1 MKGLDLRTICA
12 LATIFSAA
20 LPAAAQ
26 EAPRLSFPAACA
38 LGKTCFIQN
47 YVDREDGPGAKD
59 FRCGPLTYDGHKG
72 TDIALPDRAAMA
84 RGVPVLAAAPGRVR
98 NIRDGMTDVS
108 IRDSSAADVST
119 RECGNGVVIVHQG
132 GWETQ
137 YCHMRNG
144 SIAVRPGQD
153 VLTGAPLGLIGLS
166 GQTEFPHLHF
176 QLSHLGAIIDPFD
189 GGVMNQAPVAACAM
203 PSADLW
209 MNGVVYAP
217 GGVAT
222 AGFAAESP
230 RRETATT
237 DGYAGSALAR
247 TAFLS
252 FWVEAYGV
260 RQGDLNRLTVT
271 GPDGAVTLR
280 GALKPSP
287 RTQARQF
294 HAIGRA
300 APPNGWAPGTYRG
313 EYQLLRDGRV
323 IAQVA
328 RTATI
333 P

>member
-1 MKGLDLRTICA
+1 LRKIWT
-12 LATIFSAA
+12 LAAILGAA
-20 LPAAAQ
+20 LPAATQ
-26 EAPRLSFPAACA
+26 EAPRLAFPASCS
-38 LGKTCFIQN
+38 LGETCFIQN
-47 YVDREDGPGAKD
+47 YVDRKDGPGAKD
-59 FRCGPLTYDGHKG
+59 FLCGPLTYDGHKG
-72 TDIALPDRAAMA
+72 IDIALPDRAAMA
-84 RGVPVLAAAPGRVR
+84 RGVSVLAAAPGQVR
-98 NIRDGMTDVS
+98 NIRDGMPDVSIPDDGATDVS
-108 IRDSSAADVST
+108 A
-119 RECGNGVVIVHQG
+119 RECGNGVVIVHTG

-144 SIAVRPGQD
+144 SIAVRPGQY
-153 VLTGAPLGLIGLS
+153 VRAGAPLGLIGLS

-176 QLSHLGAIIDPFD
+176 QVSRQGTIVDPFD
-189 GGVMNQAPVAACAM
+189 GGAMNQPPVAACAM

-209 MNGVVYAP
+209 TNGVVYAA

-230 RRETATT
+230 QRKKATA
-237 DGYAGSALAR
+237 DGYAAGALAR

-260 RQGDLNRLTVT
+260 RQGDINRLTVT

-280 GALKPSP
+280 GALAPSP

-323 IAQVA
+323 VAQTA